1 MDDFERRLRDALRS
15 QRLSVDPAP
24 DLLERVHAG
33 ARRRQRRHRAVA
45 SSAAAVAVIALA
57 ATGVLLRPGGGGSP
71 SRVASGSATSEVS
84 ASTPTVHSNTANPS
98 APMTYGSAAQLSP
111 THPAPTPAPTGS
123 FTPLSVSAVSTNT
136 FWVLGSDT
144 CDTGRCL
151 ALRTTSDGG
160 KTFTMLPPPAGSD
173 AKGLT
178 ATQIRFGSANDGWA
192 YGFSNADSSV
202 EVFFQTTDGGKSW
215 SQVTSIPGLVV
226 DLVAAN
232 GKAWAVVQLSPHNTT
247 TPRFAIYS
255 TPYGNSAQTW
265 SPVALP
271 LADLGGIA
279 PSIVDQDGV
288 VTLLASG
295 PSRTGDRDHVLTA
308 KPGEGFSDHQGPCLQ
323 ELGGKLSNSHKAIW
337 AVCPTGMMAR
347 LFVSTD
353 RGVTWQPQRGSSGF
367 ANSVAVG
374 AIDDQHAIVMT
385 PDGLQ
390 RIGIDGSSEKVDAP
404 VDGAAGAS
412 FIGFTNES
420 TGFAVIAE
428 SDGTSRLLR
437 TTDGGAHW
445 SAVTFGG

>member
-33 ARRRQRRHRAVA
+33 ARRRQRLHRAVA
-45 SSAAAVAVIALA
+45 GSAAAVAVIALA
-57 ATGVLLRPGGGGSP
+57 TTGALLRPGGGSSP
-71 SRVASGSATSEVS
+71 STVAGGSATSEVS
-84 ASTPTVHSNTANPS
+84 ASAPTARNTPASPS
-98 APMTYGSAAQLSP
+98 APMTMGSAAQLSP
-111 THPAPTPAPTGS
+111 TYATPTPAPAGN
-123 FTPLSVSAVSTNT
+123 FTPLSVSAVSTST
-136 FWVLGSDT
+136 FWVLGSNN
-144 CDTGRCL
+144 CNTGRCL
-151 ALRTTSDGG
+151 SLRTTSDGG
-160 KTFTMLPPPAGSD
+160 KTFTSLPPPTGPD

-178 ATQIRFGSANDGWA
+178 ATQIRFGNALDGWA
-192 YGFSNADSSV
+192 YGNADTRAQ
-202 EVFFQTTDGGKSW
+202 VFFQTTDGGKSW
-215 SQVTSIPGLVV
+215 SQVTSIPGHVV
-226 DLVAAN
+226 DLVAAS
-232 GKAWAVVQLSPHNTT
+232 GKAWAVVLLPPGDTT
-247 TPRFAIYS
+247 TQRFAIYS
-255 TPYGNSAQTW
+255 TPYGNSPQKW

-271 LADLGGIA
+271 LNDLGSLTPG
-279 PSIVDQDGV
+279 IVDQDGV
-288 VTLLASG
+288 VTILASG
-295 PSRTGDRDHVLTA
+295 PSRTGDRGHILTA
-308 KPGEGFSDHQGPCLQ
+308 KPGESFSDHQGPCLQ
-323 ELGGKLSNSHKAIW
+323 ELGGRLSNSQKAIW
-337 AVCPTGMMAR
+337 AVCPTGMMAQ

-353 RGVTWQPQRGSSGF
+353 RGATWQPQHGSSGF

-374 AIDDQHAIVMT
+374 AIDNQHAIVMT

-445 SAVTFGG
+445 SAITFGG

>member
-1 MDDFERRLRDALRS
+1 MNDFERRLRDALRS

-45 SSAAAVAVIALA
+45 GSAAAVAVIALA

-71 SRVASGSATSEVS
+71 GTVAGGSATAAIS
-84 ASTPTVHSNTANPS
+84 ASTPAVRSAPENPS
-98 APMTYGSAAQLSP
+98 APMTLGSAAQLSP
-111 THPAPTPAPTGS
+111 THATPTPAPAGN
-123 FTPLSVSAVSTNT
+123 FTPLSVSAISTNT
-136 FWVLGSDT
+136 FWVLGFGN
-144 CDTGRCL
+144 CDSGRCL
-151 ALRTTSDGG
+151 VLGTTSDGG
-160 KTFTMLPPPAGSD
+160 KTFTTLPPPAAEVG
-173 AKGLT
+173 AKGFM
-178 ATQIRFGSANDGWA
+178 ATEIRFGSAKDGWA
-192 YGFSNADSSV
+192 YGDDNV
-202 EVFFQTTDGGKSW
+202 NGNTFFQTTDGGKSW
-215 SQVTSIPGLVV
+215 SQVSSIPGHVV

-232 GKAWAVVQLSPHNTT
+232 GTAWAVVLLAPQNTT
-247 TPRFAIYS
+247 TQRFAIYS
-255 TPYGNSAQTW
+255 TPYGNSVQTW

-288 VTLLASG
+288 VTILASG
-295 PSRTGDRDHVLTA
+295 PSRTGDHNHILTA
-308 KPGEGFSDHQGPCLQ
+308 KPGESFSDHQGPCLQ
-323 ELGGKLSNSHKAIW
+323 ELGGRLSNSQKAIW
-337 AVCPTGMMAR
+337 AVCPTGMMAQ

-353 RGVTWQPQRGSSGF
+353 RGVSWQPQHGSSGF
-367 ANSVAVG
+367 ANSVTVG

-390 RIGIDGSSEKVDAP
+390 RIGIDGSSEKIDAP
-404 VDGAAGAS
+404 VAGAAGAN
-412 FIGFTNES
+412 FIGFTNEN

-445 SAVTFGG
+445 SAVTFGGQ